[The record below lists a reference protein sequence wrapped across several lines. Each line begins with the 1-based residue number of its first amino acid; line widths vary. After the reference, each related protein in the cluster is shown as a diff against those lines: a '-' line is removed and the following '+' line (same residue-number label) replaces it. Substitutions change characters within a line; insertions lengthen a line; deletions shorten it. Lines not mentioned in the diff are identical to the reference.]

1 MDAEWHGNTTAGP
14 PPPPGNMTWNMTW
27 EERCQCHFCSEYA
40 DDEMMDDCGEVCTSV
55 LCDAQHLEK
64 NVGHYIVMCTFVIV
78 IGILIHVARRLDPET
93 HRASHLSG
101 CQAVI
106 EMASEWQWERRG
118 LRRILGRA
126 ARLHSLSRLFMPPPR
141 LLRYREDSAMLIGVL
156 FMTLVAIATVL
167 NGPEPP
173 PDAPPCIAP
182 GGFLPMPCEVFATFV
197 MWGGGSFVFWCC
209 QRPLIAGGTSTCERK
224 KGWVLSAFLFV
235 FLCAWWTWSIL
246 SGVNA
251 LRSEL
256 AFFAD
261 FLADVAV
268 YWFIW
273 EPLLVL
279 NISTSMQFCA
289 CCKRCGR
296 GKEPPRAPEPGP
308 SGRELTVVAQPL
320 GTGSV

>member
-1 MDAEWHGNTTAGP
+1 MDAEWHGNTTAAP

-141 LLRYREDSAMLIGVL
+141 LLRYRQDSAMLIGIL
-156 FMTLVAIATVL
+156 FMTLADMNAL
-167 NGPEPP
+167 LKGPEPP
-173 PDAPPCIAP
+173 PDAPPCYAP
-182 GGFLPMPCEVFATFV
+182 GGFLPCDVFATFV
-197 MWGGGSFVFWCC
+197 KWGGGSFVFWCC
-209 QRPLIAGGTSTCERK
+209 QGPLIAGGTSTCERK